1 MKKRFFLGAFLM
13 GSILTSCAREEG
25 PIDNLTDPLIG
36 TWDVSANPNGH
47 HTLGVNEN
55 GIFGISHGG
64 DFNFLGSWENHTY
77 PQNFNAL
84 NQYYQF
90 LLDGEVAEEEDT
102 IHIVFKSNFKAFH
115 YGGPEGTIYRK
126 RE

>member
-1 MKKRFFLGAFLM
+1 M
-13 GSILTSCAREEG
+13 GCILTSCAPEDG

-64 DFNFLGSWENHTY
+64 DFNFLGRWENHTH

-84 NQYYQF
+84 NQYYQ
-90 LLDGEVAEEEDT
+90 LLIDGALAEEEDT
-102 IHIVFKSNFKAFH
+102 VQIVFKSNFKAFH

-126 RE
+126 RK